1 MARLGLREAGCANVL
16 AFLDVVAESEIGAPL
31 LAVSDDGYD
40 VLVGSTAERPHL
52 FHSYA
57 DHPQVFVKLSD
68 TLTSSAAG
76 RYQMLARTFDNLARD
91 MRLEDF
97 RPENQDRGA
106 IELVRECGALTLIRA
121 GMIEEAIERCAHIWA
136 SFPGAGYGQPE
147 RKMKELVATF
157 HTAQTKYAG
166 A

>member
-1 MARLGLREAGCANVL
+1 MARLGIGEAGGANVL
-16 AFLDVVAESEIGAPL
+16 AFLDTIAESEIGAPL

-76 RYQMLARTFDNLARD
+76 RYQFLARTFDNLARD
-91 MRLEDF
+91 MRLENF
-97 RPENQDRGA
+97 EPENQDRGA
-106 IELVRECGALTLIRA
+106 IELVRECGALSLIKCGRV
-121 GMIEEAIERCAHIWA
+121 EDAIERCAHIWA
-136 SFPGAGYGQPE
+136 SFPGNSYGQPQ

-157 HTAQTKYAG
+157 HAAQAKYAG